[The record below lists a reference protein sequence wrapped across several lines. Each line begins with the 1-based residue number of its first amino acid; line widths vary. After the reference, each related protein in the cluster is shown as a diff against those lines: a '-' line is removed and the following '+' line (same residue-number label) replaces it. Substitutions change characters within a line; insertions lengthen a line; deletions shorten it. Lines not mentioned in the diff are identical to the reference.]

1 MSCNF
6 FFSSFSHTVGLKSQF
21 ALKCLALILSVVACI
36 YTAQVTSK
44 EHSTGLF
51 STMFFFIAT
60 K

>member
-21 ALKCLALILSVVACI
+21 ALILSVVACI